1 MFIYPEK
8 AKFNRTLPKVRIYD
22 KAKLSKAVKVKFVS
36 QINEIV
42 WKYKLSPETINLP
55 ARDGF
60 TEIQVFEISLREP
73 ESDSDVLFA
82 IDKVIP
88 YPILYRLLYE
98 GRVKRVAA
106 YKRPAADTSGKWLTE
121 TYFETDWADDV
132 VPVKPLPV
140 ALDLKGLYEQI
151 LFTYIDLPPRPYENL
166 ELLVERIKML
176 RKCRRDLQALETKMS
191 SEKQF
196 NRKVELNAQVREM
209 QSVLNS
215 LK

>member
-1 MFIYPEK
+1 
-8 AKFNRTLPKVRIYD
+8 VRIYD

-82 IDKVIP
+82 IDKAIP

-98 GRVKRVAA
+98 GREKRVAA

-151 LFTYIDLPPRPYENL
+151 LFTYIDLPPRPDENL
-166 ELLVERIKML
+166 ELLVERVKMI

>member
-1 MFIYPEK
+1 
-8 AKFNRTLPKVRIYD
+8 VRIYD

-82 IDKVIP
+82 IDKAIP

-151 LFTYIDLPPRPYENL
+151 LFTYIDLPPRPDENL
-166 ELLVERIKML
+166 ELLVERVKMI